1 MRVLTLTT
9 WFLAAACTDTGLHA
23 NVSYDDRFGDATT
36 MDIHVPSGNARGR
49 PAIMLIHGGAWRF
62 GEKEGYADA
71 AERYASAGYVA
82 ATINYRL
89 VPTGTY
95 PAAVQDTLCALSFLR
110 ARADQFGIDPA
121 RIAVSGYSAG
131 GHLAALVGVGSQ
143 NPAHQPDCASG
154 PTAPPAAA
162 IPADGV
168 YDFTRDDSRSGLV
181 ADFLGG
187 SQDAVPD
194 NYVNASPMFQVTSGA
209 PPFLLVHGRSDVV
222 PIEAAEELAG
232 LLRAANVP
240 TRLLDL
246 GGSGHVTGP
255 VTATDGLYLQI
266 ASDTPEAWAVTL
278 DFLSTTLGAP

>member
-1 MRVLTLTT
+1 MRVPVLATCL
-9 WFLAAACTDTGLHA
+9 LAAACTDTGVHA

-36 MDIHVPSGNARGR
+36 MDIHVPGVSASDR
-49 PAIMLIHGGAWRF
+49 PAIMLIHGGAWR
-62 GEKEGYADA
+62 GGDKDNYTDA
-71 AERYASAGYVA
+71 AERYAAAGYVA

-89 VPTGTY
+89 VPAATY
-95 PAAVQDTLCALSFLR
+95 PAAVQDSLCALSYLR
-110 ARADQFGIDPA
+110 AHADELGIDPA

-131 GHLAALVGVGSQ
+131 GQLSALLGVGSQ
-143 NPAHQPDCASG
+143 NPAHQPDCAWG

-168 YDFTRDDSRSGLV
+168 YDFTTNDNFGWV

-187 SQDAVPD
+187 SQDEVPD
-194 NYVNASPMFQVTSGA
+194 NYTNASPMFQVTPGA
-209 PPFLLVHGRSDVV
+209 PPFLLVHGHNDPV
-222 PIEAAEELAG
+222 PIEGAEQLAQR
-232 LLRAANVP
+232 LREAGVS

-246 GGSGHVTGP
+246 GGSSHLTSP
-255 VTATDGLYLQI
+255 VTASDGLYLQA

>member
-1 MRVLTLTT
+1 MRFPALATCL
-9 WFLAAACTDTGLHA
+9 LAAACTDTGIHA
-23 NVSYDDRFGDATT
+23 NISYDDRFGDATT
-36 MDIHVPSGNARGR
+36 MDIHVPSEPGAGR
-49 PAIMLIHGGAWRF
+49 PTIMLIHGGAWRA
-62 GEKEGYADA
+62 GDKDAYTDA
-71 AERYASAGYVA
+71 AERYAAAGFVA

-95 PAAVQDTLCALSFLR
+95 PAAVQDSLCALSFLR
-110 ARADQFGIDPA
+110 ANAAEYGIDPA

-131 GHLAALVGVGSQ
+131 GQLAAVLGVDSQ
-143 NPAHQPDCASG
+143 NPAHQPDCSWG

-168 YDFTRDDSRSGLV
+168 YDFTGNSHGWV

-187 SQDAVPD
+187 SEEQVPE
-194 NYVNASPMFQVTSGA
+194 NYRNASPMLNVTAGA
-209 PPFLLVHGRSDVV
+209 PPFLLVHGRGDPV
-222 PIEAAEELAG
+222 PIEGAEELAR
-232 LLRAANVP
+232 LLREVNVP

-255 VTATDGLYLQI
+255 VTATDGLYLQT
-266 ASDTPEAWAVTL
+266 ATDTPESWAVTL